1 MIPSFNPA
9 LNTNRVPSNP
19 MPPTVP
25 ARSLSTSCPNLA
37 NRFHS
42 SSAGQSLAMRAQS
55 DLPAKGEREQWNYS
69 DCHFHPTNYIQ
80 QGYKP
85 ESLIAEMDALGIK
98 YATLMPIP
106 TNVLSSQP
114 DPAWDPCKGQQHCG
128 PHYYLPSHMMDKRSL
143 TKSDMDKACAATELY
158 MNTGVDATTAIY
170 YQRLTAAKRQRFD
183 PMITGLH
190 LGDMHSSTYLL
201 EKLNLHPGVFTGVG
215 EITVHKEVVQ
225 DLFAG
230 QRQANLDSN
239 AGALIKLLQTC
250 GTIGM
255 PVVLHC
261 DVDLPGQENNASP
274 VYLEGIRRLFCDPSV
289 SQTNIIWAH
298 GGGLGRFVNAPANHT
313 ATLRQLLEDSR
324 MKHVHIDLSWSVVA
338 ERLTQSPETQAE
350 WASLITDHAER
361 FLFGSDALAP
371 KDRDAWN
378 KTYAIY
384 NGLLM
389 SLADPVRWKLLHGNY
404 QRLFVDARERVR
416 SYEKF
421 FLASALQEAS
431 QFRHVVPPFSL
442 SEGVSATTTTT
453 TTTITTK
460 ASGTTTTSADARHDQ
475 DAQETQ
481 ATPRDAPFSVNAQPL
496 GSPGGLRH

>member
-1 MIPSFNPA
+1 
-9 LNTNRVPSNP
+9 
-19 MPPTVP
+19 MP
-25 ARSLSTSCPNLA
+25 
-37 NRFHS
+37 
-42 SSAGQSLAMRAQS
+42 AQS
-55 DLPAKGEREQWNYS
+55 DLPVSADRGRWNYS

-80 QGYKP
+80 QGCKP
-85 ESLIAEMDALGIK
+85 KSLIAEMDALGIR

-114 DPAWDPCKGQQHCG
+114 DPEWNPCEGQQHCG
-128 PHYYLPSHMMDKRSL
+128 PHYYLPGHMMAKRAL
-143 TKSDMDKACAATELY
+143 TSKDMDEARAATELY
-158 MNTGVDATTAIY
+158 VNTGVDATTAMHY
-170 YQRLTAAKRQRFD
+170 STLTAAERHRFD

-201 EKLNLHPGVFTGVG
+201 QKLTEHPGVFTGVG

-230 QRQANLDSN
+230 KRQANLGSN

-274 VYLEGIRRLFCDPSV
+274 IYLEGIRRLFCDPCV
-289 SQTNIIWAH
+289 SQTNIVWAH
-298 GGGLGRFVNAPANHT
+298 GGGLGRFVNAPAGHT
-313 ATLRQLLEDSR
+313 ATLRHLLEDSR

-338 ERLTQSPETQAE
+338 ERLTQSPQTQAE
-350 WASLITDHAER
+350 WVSLITDHSER

-378 KTYAIY
+378 KTYASY

-389 SLADPVRWKLLHGNY
+389 SLTDAVRLKLLQGNY

-416 SYEKF
+416 AYEKF
-421 FLASALQEAS
+421 FLASALRDAS
-431 QFRHVVPPFSL
+431 QLRHAATPSSLPAGVPTATATAT
-442 SEGVSATTTTT
+442 ATTTTT
-453 TTTITTK
+453 TTRT
-460 ASGTTTTSADARHDQ
+460 SGTTTTTTTINADTRRDHDAEE
-475 DAQETQ
+475 AQS
-481 ATPRDAPFSVNAQPL
+481 TPREAQFSLNAQPHA
-496 GSPGGLRH
+496 SPGALRH